1 MGRVYRPKMIAYDV
15 MFWCAKVILH
25 DKKTELVVRR
35 QYSLNHLEIK
45 STDGYEWYFWIK
57 YVFLLLLSVWIRIKE
72 SCWIAQFPGHVIV
85 RHTMKI
91 KRSGIFVQLRR
102 LLEYKKYEKVK
113 KMTTPKHFCF
123 FLRLSKEGYFS
134 KNITS
139 STLKENT
146 GYSR

>member
-113 KMTTPKHFCF
+113 KWQHQNTFA
-123 FLRLSKEGYFS
+123 SFS
-134 KNITS
+134 VFQKKDIS
-139 STLKENT
+139 AKI
-146 GYSR
+146 